1 MFDPSTVTN
10 DFKNI
15 LESQALNSSTP
26 NLKTSLHGNMG
37 SCINTTSN
45 SPPWGANFCPDS
57 LDCIFMSFEVMKVI
71 QI

>member
-1 MFDPSTVTN
+1 MFDPSIVIN

-15 LESQALNSSTP
+15 LESQALNSWTP

-45 SPPWGANFCPDS
+45 STPWGANFCPDS